1 MAYSK
6 FTDLKKVQKL
16 FGIDIRRA
24 SLFDARKL
32 EPVQPSVWLIESMRR
47 AQMQGFDSEKER
59 SERIIAPIL
68 GELIA
73 LNEGQ
78 LTVYSGHELE
88 VDKLLGLNGECDY
101 LLALGMRV
109 VEVVQSPI
117 FSVVEAKRQ
126 DMVWGA
132 AQCAAQM
139 VGALRYNQMDGKE
152 TPFVYGATTDGIKWQ
167 FLKLKDN
174 VLYIHTDLVLTNE
187 LASLLSVL
195 QLVLEDCK
203 QFDAVKI

>member
-6 FTDLKKVQKL
+6 FNDLKKVQKL

-24 SLFDARKL
+24 LLFDESKIENA
-32 EPVQPSVWLIESMRR
+32 VPSEWLVESMRR

-68 GELIA
+68 AELIA
-73 LNEGQ
+73 LNEGE

-117 FSVVEAKRQ
+117 FSIVEAKRQ

-139 VGALRYNQMDGKE
+139 VGALRYNKNDGNE

-167 FLKLKDN
+167 FLKMEND
-174 VLYIHTDLVLTNE
+174 VLYIHKDLVLTKE
-187 LASLLSVL
+187 MPILLGIL
-195 QLVLEDCK
+195 QYILEDCK
-203 QFDAVKI
+203 KFDIKTA

>member
-16 FGIDIRRA
+16 FGIDIQRVA
-24 SLFDARKL
+24 LFGTRKI
-32 EPVQPSVWLIESMRR
+32 ENVEPSVWLIESMRR

-68 GELIA
+68 AELID
-73 LNEGQ
+73 LNEGE

-117 FSVVEAKRQ
+117 FSIVEAKRQ

-139 VGALRYNQMDGKE
+139 VGALRYNKNDGKE
-152 TPFVYGATTDGIKWQ
+152 TPYVYGATTDGIKWQ
-167 FLKLKDN
+167 FLKMEND
-174 VLYIHTDLVLTNE
+174 VLYIHRDLVLTKDMS
-187 LASLLSVL
+187 SLLGIL
-195 QLVLEDCK
+195 QFILEDCK
-203 QFDAVKI
+203 QFDSVKV